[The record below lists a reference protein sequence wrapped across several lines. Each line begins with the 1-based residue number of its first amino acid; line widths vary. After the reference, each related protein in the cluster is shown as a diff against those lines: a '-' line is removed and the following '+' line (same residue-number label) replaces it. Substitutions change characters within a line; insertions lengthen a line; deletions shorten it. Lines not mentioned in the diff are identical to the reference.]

1 MKLSTNIFSSVFK
14 SVPRYTQVS
23 PRLFANGWELD
34 PETAI
39 IVVGLPP
46 YLLKDIGVTDRED
59 QGNRMDKR
67 LHA

>member
-1 MKLSTNIFSSVFK
+1 MKLSASIFYSPFK
-14 SVPRYTQVS
+14 TMPRYTPVS

-39 IVVGLPP
+39 IVADLPQHI
-46 YLLKDIGVTDRED
+46 LDDIGVTDRED

-67 LHA
+67 MLA